1 MTIPTG
7 ATFDLGCTNI
17 DAQGSLLMDSGQIIN
32 ADSIGIG
39 VLGVLEGGSGSIS
52 VGGNWDNSGTFIP
65 GTSTVVFADGCSV
78 TPAQLT
84 GNTTFHNLTL
94 ISTNGRTFVFPAGS
108 NITVNGT
115 LTLQGAPGLPI
126 QLVSSSGQAAVI
138 ALGPNAQVVR
148 SNANASPNVQIGA
161 ISSAT
166 AIPTLNEYGL
176 MILALLLAAMAA
188 RQIDPSP
195 FARRMARGKSH
206 REENHGK

>member
-1 MTIPTG
+1 
-7 ATFDLGCTNI
+7 
-17 DAQGSLLMDSGQIIN
+17 MDSGQIIN

-65 GTSTVVFADGCSV
+65 GTSTVIFADGCSV

-176 MILALLLAAMAA
+176 MILALLLASMAA